1 MGGFIVH
8 GASNVWLGGRASPRA
23 KGGACESQQALP
35 AADDQL
41 EAYNALVRAI
51 FWLVAEL
58 PQGKGGP
65 MPLPHHPQ

>member
-1 MGGFIVH
+1 MVQAMCGSVAELPQG
-8 GASNVWLGGRASPRA
+8 PREA
-23 KGGACESQQALP
+23 HVRVNKHYRRDAA